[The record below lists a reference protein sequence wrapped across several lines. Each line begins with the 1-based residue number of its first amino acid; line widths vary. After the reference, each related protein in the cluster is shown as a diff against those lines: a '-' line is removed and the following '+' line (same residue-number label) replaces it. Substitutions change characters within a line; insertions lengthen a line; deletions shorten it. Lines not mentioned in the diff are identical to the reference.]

1 MIRKRREYAAIA
13 QSVERILGKDEVAS
27 SNLASSS
34 KASGTFGFQR
44 FFSALLRKKILNF
57 SVLKNTVRPHPFLS
71 LLDEGMRSY
80 FGQKN
85 HNEWTHWTVRGGG
98 VPGFYFG

>member
-1 MIRKRREYAAIA
+1 MP
-13 QSVERILGKDEVAS
+13 AS
-27 SNLASSS
+27 KVLNRH
-34 KASGTFGFQR
+34 KASEIFGFQR
-44 FFSALLRKKILNF
+44 FSFAFGAFCKKMLNCY
-57 SVLKNTVRPHPFLS
+57 VLKNTVRPHPFLS

>member
-1 MIRKRREYAAIA
+1 MIRKQSEYAAIA

-34 KASGTFGFQR
+34 T
-44 FFSALLRKKILNF
+44 LLRKKILNF
-57 SVLKNTVRPHPFLS
+57 SVLKNTVRPHPILS

-80 FGQKN
+80 FGEKN

>member
-1 MIRKRREYAAIA
+1 MHLKCW
-13 QSVERILGKDEVAS
+13 QDTKPLKS
-27 SNLASSS
+27 S
-34 KASGTFGFQR
+34 GFR
-44 FFSALLRKKILNF
+44 GFLFSALLRKKILNF

-98 VPGFYFG
+98 VQGFYTELQLKSKKKILTA